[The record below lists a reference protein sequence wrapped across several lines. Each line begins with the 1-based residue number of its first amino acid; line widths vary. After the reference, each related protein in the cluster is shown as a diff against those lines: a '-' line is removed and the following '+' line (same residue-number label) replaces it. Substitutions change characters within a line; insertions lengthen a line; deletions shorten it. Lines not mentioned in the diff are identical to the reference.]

1 MARKG
6 LTREVVMK
14 AAEDLIKMRGYESF
28 SINELARYLDVK
40 PASLYNH
47 VKSAEEIYTEVGL
60 RAINGMSTAMNNA
73 MIGKTKDDAIRALA
87 ISYRD
92 YAHNN
97 PGLYKVIMALP
108 MIRDRVL
115 NEAVPELMR
124 PIMEALSVYKLTE
137 KQAVH
142 WQRILRSVMHGFVS
156 QEESGYFKNPAAN
169 VDESYLLGVDSVI
182 LGIHRS
188 QSEQCAENEKCQYA
202 ILKGVNAAN
211 V

>member
-6 LTREVVMK
+6 LTREVLVE
-14 AAEDLIKMRGYESF
+14 AAEELIRKYGYESF
-28 SINELARYLDVK
+28 SLNELARYLGVK

-73 MIGKTKDDAIRALA
+73 MVGKKQDDAIKALA
-87 ISYRD
+87 LSYRT

-108 MIRDRVL
+108 MTKDKVL
-115 NEAVPELMR
+115 SEATPEIIR
-124 PIMEALSVYKLTE
+124 PIMQALSVYRLTE
-137 KQAVH
+137 EQIVH

-156 QEESGYFKNPAAN
+156 QEEAGYFRHSAIN
-169 VDESYLLGVDSVI
+169 VDESYLLGVDNVI
-182 LGIHRS
+182 YGVQKARCKDSADVHE
-188 QSEQCAENEKCQYA
+188 EQGQR
-202 ILKGVNAAN
+202 
-211 V
+211 